1 MDRDA
6 IFVGAGVDAVI
17 AVVAATMALPERVR
31 WPAFAGVL
39 AGGLFGGYLAGRLAA
54 GSWRRRTRHGLLAG
68 VGGGAAFALAVRWS
82 FEPGT
87 PPGALR
93 PANYLLATAAGWL
106 PSGFTA
112 RYDALLG
119 VAAALAFGVLYAVE
133 GALAAGA
140 APGGDAD
147 VLAVR
152 E

>member
-1 MDRDA
+1 MDA
-6 IFVGAGVDAVI
+6 VLVGAGVDAAI
-17 AVVAATMALPERVR
+17 AVVAATLALPERVR

-39 AGGLFGGYLAGRLAA
+39 AGGLLGGYLAGRLAA
-54 GSWRRRTRHGLLAG
+54 GSWRRRPRHGLLAG
-68 VGGGAAFALAVRWS
+68 VVGGAAFALAVRWS

-93 PANYLLATAAGWL
+93 PANYLLATAAGWF

-112 RYDALLG
+112 RYDALIG

-140 APGGDAD
+140 APGDESGI
-147 VLAVR
+147 VAVR